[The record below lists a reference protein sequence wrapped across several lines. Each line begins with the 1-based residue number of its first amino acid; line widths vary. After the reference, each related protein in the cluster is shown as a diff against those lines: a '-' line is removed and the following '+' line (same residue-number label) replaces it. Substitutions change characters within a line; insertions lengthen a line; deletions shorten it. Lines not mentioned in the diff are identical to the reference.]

1 MKTTISLLAVLPL
14 LGWAAES
21 VAVEGDVGSAAGES
35 SAARQRDRRP
45 GPLVIVG
52 GGGTPESVRLQFAKL
67 AGGKKGRIA
76 VLPQASSREDRGVS
90 SVKMF
95 DALAGQVYIVD
106 LEDLQRAREQ
116 INSATAVWFPGGSQ
130 LALYDAL
137 TKAGLA
143 KLIRQR
149 HARGLAV
156 GGTSAGAAVMSE
168 IMISSTPAKPGL
180 RAGNTPNS
188 RGLGLVPNLII
199 DQHFVRRRR
208 LNRLV
213 GIVLD
218 QPGRIGVGIGEA
230 TAIIVSNGGFR
241 VMGKNSVVVIDPR
254 GARIEKPVTG
264 GLQSA
269 RGLQV
274 HVLKAGQEFRFK
286 QQD

>member
-1 MKTTISLLAVLPL
+1 
-14 LGWAAES
+14 
-21 VAVEGDVGSAAGES
+21 
-35 SAARQRDRRP
+35 
-45 GPLVIVG
+45 
-52 GGGTPESVRLQFAKL
+52 
-67 AGGKKGRIA
+67 
-76 VLPQASSREDRGVS
+76 
-90 SVKMF
+90 
-95 DALAGQVYIVD
+95 
-106 LEDLQRAREQ
+106 
-116 INSATAVWFPGGSQ
+116 
-130 LALYDAL
+130 
-137 TKAGLA
+137 
-143 KLIRQR
+143 
-149 HARGLAV
+149 
-156 GGTSAGAAVMSE
+156 
-168 IMISSTPAKPGL
+168 
-180 RAGNTPNS
+180 
-188 RGLGLVPNLII
+188 LII

-241 VMGKNSVVVIDPR
+241 VRGKNSVVVIDPR

>member
-1 MKTTISLLAVLPL
+1 MKTTISLLAVLSL
-14 LGWAAES
+14 LVWAAEA
-21 VAVEGDVGSAAGES
+21 VAVERDVAPVAGAASPG
-35 SAARQRDRRP
+35 RQRDRRP

-52 GGGTPESVRLQFAKL
+52 GGGTPESVRLQFVKL
-67 AGGKKGRIA
+67 AGGKQGRIA
-76 VLPQASSREDRGVS
+76 VLPQASRREDRGVS

-95 DALAGQVYIVD
+95 DALVGQVFIVE
-106 LEDLQRAREQ
+106 LEDFERARKQ

-156 GGTSAGAAVMSE
+156 GGTSAGAAVMSDV
-168 IMISSTPAKPGL
+168 MISSTPAKPGL

-208 LNRLV
+208 MNRLV

-230 TAIIVSNGGFR
+230 TAIIVSDGRFR
-241 VMGKNSVVVIDPR
+241 VMGENSVIVIDPR

-274 HVLKAGQEFRFK
+274 HVLRAGQEFRFK
-286 QQD
+286 QED